1 MSLSWCNEAL
11 VWSYP
16 ASGGFPL
23 RHRMSP
29 EVRKLFHAL
38 TCLHCPA
45 KEMAREGRGRDA
57 ARATE
62 GCDTCL
68 LEQLALIWAAQ
79 RSQLF
84 MQIKGQRQAGMW
96 LQAILVR
103 TSPGA
108 LVQAS
113 DSQFVFLH
121 ELSGQALAG
130 KKKSL
135 PWELTQ
141 LGSRCNFFC
150 GSGSS
155 VAKSNLWIII
165 YKSSQILNCLLSI

>member
-1 MSLSWCNEAL
+1 
-11 VWSYP
+11 
-16 ASGGFPL
+16 
-23 RHRMSP
+23 
-29 EVRKLFHAL
+29 
-38 TCLHCPA
+38 
-45 KEMAREGRGRDA
+45 
-57 ARATE
+57 
-62 GCDTCL
+62 
-68 LEQLALIWAAQ
+68 
-79 RSQLF
+79 
-84 MQIKGQRQAGMW
+84 MQIKGQWQAGMW

-141 LGSRCNFFC
+141 LGSRCNFFFC

-155 VAKSNLWIII
+155 VAKSNL
-165 YKSSQILNCLLSI
+165 

>member
-1 MSLSWCNEAL
+1 
-11 VWSYP
+11 
-16 ASGGFPL
+16 
-23 RHRMSP
+23 
-29 EVRKLFHAL
+29 
-38 TCLHCPA
+38 
-45 KEMAREGRGRDA
+45 
-57 ARATE
+57 
-62 GCDTCL
+62 
-68 LEQLALIWAAQ
+68 
-79 RSQLF
+79 
-84 MQIKGQRQAGMW
+84 MQIKGQWQAGMW

-141 LGSRCNFFC
+141 LGSRCNFFF
-150 GSGSS
+150 
-155 VAKSNLWIII
+155 VAQAHL
-165 YKSSQILNCLLSI
+165 